1 MDTTLKETLDGMQAQ
16 NHDIAA
22 AQSAQGKQLDILVEQ
37 GAEIIRLL
45 TPEKGD
51 GPTMEEL
58 LGHIVGQLT
67 ELTGF
72 ARQQVKVLSAM
83 EQNLPGDVA
92 RALMAS
98 TGKPAGRNGEGTGPE
113 GGNRG

>member
-1 MDTTLKETLDGMQAQ
+1 MDTTIKEVLDGMQEQ

-45 TPEKGD
+45 TPVKGD
-51 GPTMEEL
+51 GPTLEEM

-72 ARQQVKVLSAM
+72 ARQQVKMLSAL

-92 RALMAS
+92 RALAAGA
-98 TGKPAGRNGEGTGPE
+98 GKPAGRNGAGAGSGE
-113 GGNRG
+113 GNRG

>member
-1 MDTTLKETLDGMQAQ
+1 MDTTLKETLDELKAQ
-16 NHDIAA
+16 NHEIAT
-22 AQSAQGKQLDILVEQ
+22 AQSARSGQLDILVEQ

-45 TPEKGD
+45 TPVKGD

-58 LGHIVGQLT
+58 LGHIIGQLT

-72 ARQQVKVLSAM
+72 ARQQVKMLSAM

-98 TGKPAGRNGEGTGPE
+98 TGKHASHNGAGTGSDKD
-113 GGNRG
+113 NRG